1 MTTPVTTEARV
12 EELFNQHVDAVF
24 RFCRVQL
31 NEALAQE
38 VTSDVFVVAWQKLDQ
53 VPPDCAL
60 AWLLGVARRLMA
72 FQLRGERRRRA
83 LITKISS
90 EPRARRSE
98 PDPADAIA
106 GADLAQRAM
115 ASLSHSD
122 QSLLWLAATQ
132 DLSQDELGQALG
144 IGAKAAGVRL
154 SRARARLTKAV
165 ASASSPEPVDK
176 QGQLKREANQP

>member
-1 MTTPVTTEARV
+1 MNGPKVTTPVTTEARV

-115 ASLSHSD
+115 ASLSQSD
-122 QSLLWLAATQ
+122 QSLLWLAAPPGPQSRRTWSGPWDWRQ
-132 DLSQDELGQALG
+132 SRWGTPVT
-144 IGAKAAGVRL
+144 GACPA
-154 SRARARLTKAV
+154 
-165 ASASSPEPVDK
+165 D
-176 QGQLKREANQP
+176 